1 MPNPS
6 AGLQGIFTPVEGTL
20 NMAPAATS
28 VAPSITLAGL
38 GLTSPFFEILLGFYT
53 YYLPLALYAAW
64 LSIATWDIVR
74 RGQLKG
80 GSRIGWLA
88 VIYLVPIL
96 GPIAYYL
103 FGKSEIPRSTR
114 IALVVGAPIIYL
126 VVAVLLLLFVS

>member
-20 NMAPAATS
+20 NMSPAATS

-38 GLTSPFFEILLGFYT
+38 GLASPFLEVLLGFYT

-74 RGQLKG
+74 RSQLKG

-88 VIYLVPIL
+88 VIYLIPIL

-103 FGKSEIPRSTR
+103 FGKSEIPGSTR

-126 VVAVLLLLFVS
+126 VVAVLLLLFIS